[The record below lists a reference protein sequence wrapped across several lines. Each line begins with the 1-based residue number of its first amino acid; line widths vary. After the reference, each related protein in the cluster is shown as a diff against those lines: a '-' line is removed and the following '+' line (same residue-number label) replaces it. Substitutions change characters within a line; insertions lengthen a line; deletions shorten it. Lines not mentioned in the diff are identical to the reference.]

1 MNAKLGAL
9 GGKRIFVAFL
19 LCNGE
24 ELVFAGLQVELY
36 GKVMAADGS
45 VGVCVVGVLTHEILA
60 VLVVHHDNNASNMI
74 VEEVGTL
81 RVIVVAE
88 VQVNAIVAWL
98 KVVVHQRARS
108 QQGCKGE

>member
-9 GGKRIFVAFL
+9 GGKRVFVTL
-19 LCNGE
+19 LLGNGE
-24 ELVFAGLQVELY
+24 KLVFAGLQVEMY

-45 VGVCVVGVLTHEILA
+45 VGVCVVCVLTHEILA
-60 VLVVHHDNNASNMI
+60 VLVVHHDNNASNMV
-74 VEEVGTL
+74 VEKVGAL
-81 RVIVVAE
+81 RVVVVAE